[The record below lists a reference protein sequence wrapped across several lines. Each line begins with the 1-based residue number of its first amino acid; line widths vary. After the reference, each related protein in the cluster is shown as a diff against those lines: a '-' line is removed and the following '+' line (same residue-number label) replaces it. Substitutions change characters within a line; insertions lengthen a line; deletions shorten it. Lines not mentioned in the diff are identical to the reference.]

1 VLVLHANFLRR
12 RPLHPVATAALQK
25 AQASEHEGQR
35 WTPCW
40 LPTAAAVVAA
50 AAVGSQVA
58 TAHCTGRGG
67 SRLESEDEDM
77 EAIEREA
84 IAAQR
89 LSDGLGALVEGG
101 AASRQMCST
110 VVVFYASYLHF
121 QCIRQGHGPC
131 CISQCGQQLP

>member
-1 VLVLHANFLRR
+1 MLVLHANFLRR

-50 AAVGSQVA
+50 TALGSQVP
-58 TAHCTGRGG
+58 TAHCTGGGG

-89 LSDGLGALVEGG
+89 LVSAGLRHPGLQAQQGRARAQDHCAKGDG
-101 AASRQMCST
+101 S
-110 VVVFYASYLHF
+110 
-121 QCIRQGHGPC
+121 
-131 CISQCGQQLP
+131 